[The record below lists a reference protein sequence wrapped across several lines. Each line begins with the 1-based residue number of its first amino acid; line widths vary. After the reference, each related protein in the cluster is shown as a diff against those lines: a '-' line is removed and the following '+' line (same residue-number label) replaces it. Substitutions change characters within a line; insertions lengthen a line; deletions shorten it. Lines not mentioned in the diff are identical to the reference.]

1 MKLAAICFTNNG
13 IKVLKKLGALSLFKD
28 DNLALY
34 SKCSFAED
42 SEGIIPVSESLN
54 EWTEKNFKENDA
66 LIFVGATGI
75 AVRAI
80 APFMRDKLT
89 DIPVIVIDENASFVI
104 PVLSGHVGGANEL
117 SEKIAEELNAQA
129 VITTATDINDKFA
142 VDVFAKKNSLFI
154 VNKEGIKEVSSKVL
168 AGKEILLSAPKG
180 KIDEEKLPEGIKL
193 TDYPPSKADILITPN
208 KDLNNANIIL
218 RPREYILGIGCKK
231 DKDFEE
237 ILSFLSEC
245 LKEAGIDFNDL
256 YAIASIDLKKD
267 EEALNKLSGYLK
279 IPFKT
284 YSADELNAVRGVFSI
299 SDFVKETTGVDNVC
313 ERAALLCAGENG
325 KLVYDK
331 KAGGGVTVAF
341 AKRDWVI
348 DFYE

>member
-13 IKVLKKLGALSLFKD
+13 IKVLKRLGALSLFKD

-42 SEGIIPVSESLN
+42 CEGIMHVSESLN
-54 EWTEKNFKENDA
+54 EWTEKNFRDNDA

-89 DIPVIVIDENASFVI
+89 DIPVIVIDENAAFVI

-117 SEKIAEELNAQA
+117 SEKIANGLNAQA

-154 VNKEGIKEVSSKVL
+154 VNKDGIKDVSSKVL
-168 AGKEILLSAPKG
+168 AGQEILLSAPKG
-180 KIDEEKLPEGIKL
+180 KVDEEKLPEGVKL
-193 TDYPPSKADILITPN
+193 TDYPPSKADILITSN
-208 KDLNNANIIL
+208 RDLDKANIIL

-284 YSADELNAVRGVFSI
+284 YSADELNAVRGVFSS

-313 ERAALLCAGENG
+313 ERADLLCAGEDG
-325 KLVYDK
+325 KLVFEK

-341 AKRDWVI
+341 AKRDWGIV
-348 DFYE
+348 FYE

>member
-13 IKVLKKLGALSLFKD
+13 IKVLKRLGAVFKED
-28 DNLALY
+28 SLALY
-34 SKCSFAED
+34 SKCSFIENE
-42 SEGIIPVSESLN
+42 EGIKAVSESLN
-54 EWTEKNFKENDA
+54 DWTEKNFKENDA

-75 AVRAI
+75 AVRAV
-80 APFMRDKLT
+80 APFIKDKLT

-117 SEKIAEELNAQA
+117 SQRIADELNAQA
-129 VITTATDINDKFA
+129 VITTATDINGRFA

-154 VNKEGIKEVSSKVL
+154 VNRDGIKEVSSKIL
-168 AGKEILLSAPKG
+168 AGREILLSAPKG
-180 KIDEEKLPEGIKL
+180 KVEEDKLPEGIKL
-193 TDYPPSKADILITPN
+193 TDYPPSKADILITSN
-208 KDLNNANIIL
+208 KDLDRANIIL

-256 YAIASIDLKKD
+256 YAIASIDIKKD
-267 EEALNKLSGYLK
+267 EEALNKLASYLR

-284 YSADELNAVRGVFSI
+284 YSADELNSVKGDFS
-299 SDFVKETTGVDNVC
+299 SSEFVKETTGVDNIC
-313 ERAALLCAGENG
+313 ERAAVLAAGEGG
-325 KLVYDK
+325 KLVFEK

>member
-13 IKVLKKLGALSLFKD
+13 IKVLKKLGAMSLFKD

-34 SKCSFAED
+34 SKCSFAEVSD
-42 SEGIIPVSESLN
+42 GIIPVSESLN
-54 EWTEKNFKENDA
+54 DWTEKNFKENDA

-80 APFMRDKLT
+80 APFIKDKLT

-117 SEKIAEELNAQA
+117 SQRIADGLNAQA

-154 VNKEGIKEVSSKVL
+154 VNRDGIKEVSSKIL
-168 AGKEILLSAPKG
+168 EGREILLSAPKG
-180 KIDEEKLPEGIKL
+180 KIDEDKLPESIKL
-193 TDYPPSKADILITPN
+193 TDYPPSRADILITSN
-208 KDLNNANIIL
+208 RDLNKADIIL

-256 YAIASIDLKKD
+256 YAIASIDIKKD
-267 EEALNKLSGYLK
+267 EEALNRLASYLR

-284 YSADELNAVRGVFSI
+284 YSADELNRVKGDFS
-299 SDFVKETTGVDNVC
+299 SSEFVKETTGVDNIC
-313 ERAALLCAGENG
+313 ERAAVCAAGEGG
-325 KLVYDK
+325 KLVYKK

-348 DFYE
+348 EFYE

>member
-54 EWTEKNFKENDA
+54 DWTEKNFKDNDA

-89 DIPVIVIDENASFVI
+89 DIPVIVIDENATFVI
-104 PVLSGHVGGANEL
+104 PVLSGHVGGANEF

-154 VNKEGIKEVSSKVL
+154 VNKDGIKEVSSKVL

-180 KIDEEKLPEGIKL
+180 KVDEEKLPEGIKL
-193 TDYPPSKADILITPN
+193 TDYPPAKADILISSN
-208 KDLNNANIIL
+208 KDLNRAGIIL

-245 LKEAGIDFNDL
+245 LKEAGIEFNDL
-256 YAIASIDLKKD
+256 YAIASIDIKKD
-267 EEALNKLSGYLK
+267 EEALNMLSRYLK
-279 IPFKT
+279 IPFVT
-284 YSADELNAVRGVFSI
+284 FSADELNAVKGDFSS
-299 SDFVKETTGVDNVC
+299 SDFVKETTGVDNIC
-313 ERAALLCAGENG
+313 ERACVLAAGDNG
-325 KLVYDK
+325 KLVFKK
-331 KAGGGVTVAF
+331 KAGNGVTVALS
-341 AKRDWVI
+341 KRDWGIV
-348 DFYE
+348 FYE

>member
-42 SEGIIPVSESLN
+42 CEGIISVSESLN
-54 EWTEKNFKENDA
+54 DWTEKNFKDNDA

-117 SEKIAEELNAQA
+117 SEKIANGLNAQA

-154 VNKEGIKEVSSKVL
+154 VNKDGIKEVSSKVL

-193 TDYPPSKADILITPN
+193 TDYPPSRADILITSN
-208 KDLNNANIIL
+208 RDLNKANIIL

-245 LKEAGIDFNDL
+245 LNEAGIDFNDL

-267 EEALNKLSGYLK
+267 EEALSRLSGYLK
-279 IPFKT
+279 IPFII
-284 YSADELNAVRGVFSI
+284 YSAAELNAVKGDFSS
-299 SDFVKETTGVDNVC
+299 SDFVKETTGVDNIC
-313 ERAALLCAGENG
+313 ERASLLCAGENG
-325 KLVYDK
+325 KLVFKK

-341 AKRDWVI
+341 VKRDWVI

>member
-13 IKVLKKLGALSLFKD
+13 IKVLKKLGAMYLFKD
-28 DNLALY
+28 DKLALY

-54 EWTEKNFKENDA
+54 EWTEKNFKGNDA

-154 VNKEGIKEVSSKVL
+154 VNKDGIKEVSSKVL
-168 AGKEILLSAPKG
+168 AGQEILLSAPNG
-180 KIDEEKLPEGIKL
+180 KVDEEKLPEGIKL
-193 TDYPPSKADILITPN
+193 TDYPPSKADILITSN
-208 KDLNNANIIL
+208 KDLDNANIIL

-284 YSADELNAVRGVFSI
+284 YSADELNAVRGVFSS

-325 KLVYDK
+325 KLVLRK
-331 KAGGGVTVAF
+331 KAGGGVTFAF

>member
-1 MKLAAICFTNNG
+1 MKLAVICFTNNG

-42 SEGIIPVSESLN
+42 SEGIMQVSESLN
-54 EWTEKNFKENDA
+54 DWTEKNFKDNDA

-89 DIPVIVIDENASFVI
+89 DIPVIVIDENAAFVI

-117 SEKIAEELNAQA
+117 SEKIANGLNAQA

-154 VNKEGIKEVSSKVL
+154 VNKDGIKEVSSKVL

-180 KIDEEKLPEGIKL
+180 KVDEAKLPEGIKL
-193 TDYPPSKADILITPN
+193 TDYPPSKADILITSN
-208 KDLNNANIIL
+208 KDLDKANIIL

-267 EEALNKLSGYLK
+267 EEALNRLSGYLK

-284 YSADELNAVRGVFSI
+284 YSADELNAVRGVFSS

-313 ERAALLCAGENG
+313 ERSALLCAGENG
-325 KLVYDK
+325 KLVFEK
-331 KAGGGVTVAF
+331 KVGGGVTVAF